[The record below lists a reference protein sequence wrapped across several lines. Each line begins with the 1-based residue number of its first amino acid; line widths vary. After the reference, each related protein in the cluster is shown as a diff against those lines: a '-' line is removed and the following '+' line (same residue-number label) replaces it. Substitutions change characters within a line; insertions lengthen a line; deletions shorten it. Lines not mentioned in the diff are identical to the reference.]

1 VSDVR
6 LVWFWRTVAVVG
18 VALTAAGLLF
28 LYVSGNSEAA
38 WKLGTPWIALFP
50 LSFAPLIWIVVARQ
64 PRNSVLW
71 VLAASAFFWGVYAA
85 GGAALAITYPG
96 DVGALLADQQVAPVD
111 LSGPEVWVMTFTF
124 TGWLPALFPLVT
136 LGLLLFPDGTLP
148 SPRWRW
154 VVALTLAGITI
165 STVGSWW
172 TYWPGSS
179 IPYNERAF
187 ESASTAAMIV
197 GALVT
202 VAVSFAA
209 LVTRFRRS
217 RGEVRQQFKWVVWGG
232 TVFVVGLFASFLFE
246 GSRYEGPSDV
256 LFLSGGGAFV
266 ASYWI
271 AVGKYRLYDVD
282 VVISRTFVYGL
293 LAVFITGMY
302 VVAVLGVGGLLG
314 GDVRSSRWLSIG
326 ATALVAFAFEP
337 LRARLQRLANRLVY
351 GRRATPYEVLSDFS
365 HRIGADE
372 EELLGQV
379 ARSLAE
385 GTTAAGASVWVTVDS
400 SLRRVAAWP
409 EAGVGRSPIGPGPP
423 AEDVLR
429 PVVHDGETLGVLA
442 LSPGRGQS
450 VLAADERLLD
460 QVGQGMGLALRNLR
474 LGEDL
479 RRQVDKLGQSRHRLL
494 AVADVTRRQLERE
507 LHDGAQQRLVALKVK
522 LALAR
527 GRAQAAGNH
536 DVSELLDQV
545 AADTGRAVESLRDL
559 ARGIYPPLLEA
570 EGLRAALA
578 AQVQTLPLPVIV
590 EAAGLPRFSPEVEA
604 AVYFCVLE
612 ALQNV
617 AKHARAVSAQV
628 ILDHMDGELIFEVS
642 DDGEGFDLAA
652 VASGSG
658 LANLA
663 DRLDALDGT
672 IHIDT
677 APGQGTTVRGAI
689 PIPIPGSGAT

>member
-1 VSDVR
+1 VSDVG
-6 LVWFWRTVAVVG
+6 LVWFWRSVAAVG
-18 VALTAAGLLF
+18 ATLTAAGVVF
-28 LYVSGNSEAA
+28 LYVSGNSELASD
-38 WKLGTPWIALFP
+38 LGTPFAALFP
-50 LSFAPLIWIVVARQ
+50 FFFAPLVWIVVARQ

-96 DVGALLADQQVAPVD
+96 DVSSMLADPLVAPVD
-111 LSGPEVWVMTFTF
+111 LHGPTAWVMTFTY

-148 SPRWRW
+148 SRRWRW
-154 VVALTLAGITI
+154 VVVLTLAGITI
-165 STVGSWW
+165 TTVGGWW

-179 IPYNERAF
+179 IPYNEEIF
-187 ESASTAAMIV
+187 ERLSTAVMVA
-197 GALVT
+197 GGLVT

-209 LVTRFRRS
+209 LVARFRRS

-232 TVFVVGLFASFLFE
+232 TVFVVGLFAAFLFD
-246 GSRYEGPSDV
+246 GSRYQGPADV
-256 LFLSGGGAFV
+256 LFLGGGAAFV
-266 ASYWI
+266 ASYGI

-282 VVISRTFVYGL
+282 VVVSRTFVYGL

-302 VVAVLGVGGLLG
+302 VAAVVGVGSLLG
-314 GDVRSSRWLSIG
+314 GDVRSSPWLSIG

-337 LRARLQRLANRLVY
+337 LRDRLQRLANRLVY

-365 HRIGADE
+365 RRIGADE

-385 GTTAAGASVWVTVDS
+385 GTTAAGASVWVTVDG
-400 SLRRVAAWP
+400 SLKRVAAWP
-409 EAGVGRSPIGPGPP
+409 AAGFGHSPIGSGPP
-423 AEDVLR
+423 AEDVVR

-450 VLAADERLLD
+450 VLPADERLLD

-479 RRQVDKLGQSRHRLL
+479 RQQVDQLSRSRHRLL

-545 AADTGRAVESLRDL
+545 AADTGRAVESLRDT

-578 AQVQTLPLPVIV
+578 AQVQVLPLPVIV
-590 EAAGLPRFSPEVEA
+590 EAAGLPRFSLEVEA

-617 AKHARAVSAQV
+617 AKHARAVAAQV
-628 ILDHMDGELIFEVS
+628 ILDHTHGELVFEVS
-642 DDGEGFDLAA
+642 DDGEGFDAA
-652 VASGSG
+652 SVVSGSG

-677 APGQGTTVRGAI
+677 APGEGTTIRGVI
-689 PIPIPGSGAT
+689 PILGKGSAT

>member
-6 LVWFWRTVAVVG
+6 LVWFWRTVAAMGAVLAGAGVV
-18 VALTAAGLLF
+18 F
-28 LYVSGNSEAA
+28 LYVSGNSGLALD
-38 WKLGTPWIALFP
+38 LGTPFIAVF
-50 LSFAPLIWIVVARQ
+50 SFFFAPLVWIVVASQ

-71 VLAASAFFWGVYAA
+71 VLAVSGFFWGVYAV

-96 DVGALLADQQVAPVD
+96 DVSAMLADPLVAPVD
-111 LSGPEVWVMTFTF
+111 VPGPTAWVMTFTF
-124 TGWLPALFPLVT
+124 TGWLPALFPLLT

-148 SPRWRW
+148 SRRWRW
-154 VVALTLAGITI
+154 MVVLTVAGITI

-179 IPYNERAF
+179 IRYSEGAF
-187 ESASTAAMIV
+187 ERLSTAVLIV

-209 LVTRFRRS
+209 LVARFRRS

-232 TVFVVGLFASFLFE
+232 TVFVVGMFASFLFE
-246 GSRYEGPSDV
+246 GSRYQGPADV
-256 LFLSGGGAFV
+256 LFLSGGAAFV

-282 VVISRTFVYGL
+282 VVISRTFVYGS

-302 VVAVLGVGGLLG
+302 VAAVLGVGGLLG
-314 GDVRSSRWLSIG
+314 GDVGSSPWLSIG

-337 LRARLQRLANRLVY
+337 LRAGLQRLANRLVY

-372 EELLGQV
+372 GELLGQV

-385 GTTAAGASVWVTVDS
+385 GTTATGASVWVTVDR

-409 EAGVGRSPIGPGPP
+409 EAGFDPLLDGAGPP

-479 RRQVDKLGQSRHRLL
+479 RRQVDQLGQSRHRLL

-527 GRAQAAGNH
+527 GRAQAAGNL
-536 DVSELLDQV
+536 DVSGLLDQV
-545 AADTGRAVESLRDL
+545 AADTGRAVESLRDI

-570 EGLRAALA
+570 EGLQAALA
-578 AQVQTLPLPVIV
+578 AQVQALPLPVIV
-590 EAAGLPRFSPEVEA
+590 EAAGLPRFSQEVEA

-612 ALQNV
+612 GLQNV
-617 AKHARAVSAQV
+617 AKHARAVAAQV
-628 ILDHMDGELIFEVS
+628 VLDHTDGELVFEVS
-642 DDGEGFDLAA
+642 DDGEGFD
-652 VASGSG
+652 VASVVSGSG
-658 LANLA
+658 LANVA

-677 APGQGTTVRGAI
+677 APGQGTTIRGMI
-689 PIPIPGSGAT
+689 PILGKGSAT